1 MRHKKEWNINMRNP
15 YEVLGVRENTSKED
29 IKKAYRE
36 QAKKYHP
43 DQYGDNPLKDLAEDK
58 MQELNEAYDTL
69 MKGAGSSSNYESSNS
84 YNSSNNYNSTNNSS
98 SYSKGDYTSNNIY
111 QSIRM
116 DLNGGNIPAAEQKL
130 NSMSTKTAEWNYLM
144 GTLHLK
150 KGWHDSAYNLI
161 SKACSQEPNN
171 VEYRRSFN
179 ELNMRT
185 SNYRDN
191 YYGRRNKDSDMGNLC
206 LNLWCADSICECL
219 GGDLLSCC

>member
-1 MRHKKEWNINMRNP
+1 MRNP

-69 MKGAGSSSNYESSNS
+69 MKNTSSSNNYDSSSS
-84 YNSSNNYNSTNNSS
+84 YNSSSNSS
-98 SYSKGDYTSNNIY
+98 SSSRGDYTSNNIY

-150 KGWHDSAYNLI
+150 KGWHDSAYNFI

-219 GGDLLSCC
+219 GGDLISCC

>member
-1 MRHKKEWNINMRNP
+1 MINP
-15 YEVLGVRENTSKED
+15 YEVLGVRQGASKED

-58 MQELNEAYDTL
+58 MQELNEAYDLL
-69 MKGAGSSSNYESSNS
+69 MKNSSSSNNYDSSSS
-84 YNSSNNYNSTNNSS
+84 YNSSSNSN
-98 SYSKGDYTSNNIY
+98 SYSKEDYTNGNIY

-116 DLNGGNIPAAEQKL
+116 DLNSNNIPSAEQKL
-130 NSMSTKTAEWNYLM
+130 SSMSTKTAEWNFLM

-150 KGWHDSAYNLI
+150 KGWHDSAYNFI

-171 VEYRRSFN
+171 IEYRRTFN
-179 ELNMRT
+179 DLNMRA

-191 YYGRRNKDSDMGNLC
+191 YYGRRNRDAGMGNLC
-206 LNLWCADSICECL
+206 LKLWCADSLCECL
-219 GGDLLSCC
+219 GGDLISGC

>member
-1 MRHKKEWNINMRNP
+1 MRNP
-15 YEVLGVRENTSKED
+15 YEVLGVRENASKED

-69 MKGAGSSSNYESSNS
+69 MKGTGSSSSYESSNS
-84 YNSSNNYNSTNNSS
+84 YNSSNNYNSANNSG
-98 SYSKGDYTSNNIY
+98 SYSNGDYTSNNIY

-116 DLNGGNIPAAEQKL
+116 DLNSGNIPQAEQKL
-130 NSMSTKTAEWNYLM
+130 NSMSTKTAEWNFLM

-150 KGWHDSAYNLI
+150 KGWNDSAYNLI

-171 VEYRRSFN
+171 IEYRRSFN

-219 GGDLLSCC
+219 GGDLISCC